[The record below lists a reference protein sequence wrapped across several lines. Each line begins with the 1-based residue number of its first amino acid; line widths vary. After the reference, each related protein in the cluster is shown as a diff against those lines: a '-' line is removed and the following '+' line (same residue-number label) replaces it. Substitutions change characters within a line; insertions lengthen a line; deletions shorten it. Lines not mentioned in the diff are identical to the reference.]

1 MGIHTPQS
9 LPPTPVISG
18 TQGRGGHTEILIGM
32 GGDREKGGERK
43 PKRMGGGRG
52 GGGKRQT
59 ETQRQQE
66 GAGMVCITPLF
77 PKAMQLI

>member
-32 GGDREKGGERK
+32 GETERK
-43 PKRMGGGRG
+43 GEKESPREWGEEEEEERDRQRPNDSKRGQAWCVSLHCSP
-52 GGGKRQT
+52 RQ
-59 ETQRQQE
+59 
-66 GAGMVCITPLF
+66 CS
-77 PKAMQLI
+77 